1 MSDPLAPGGPESV
14 NAEAWQAYAA
24 HHLRR
29 GTVLAEA
36 GRIDWGF
43 PGAGPDDGFLGE
55 LKGRRV
61 LDLGCGTARYA
72 AHLVRAY
79 GAEVDAV
86 DSAPGQIERARA
98 RYGSLPGLR
107 LIHADAVAH
116 LRASEPYDVIY
127 SVNAVPYVDP
137 RRLLPALATAL
148 RPGGTLCF
156 SVLHTNSRGDG
167 PTSDLTARPET
178 LRFAGGGETTV
189 RMWVPAPDVWE
200 RLLADHGL
208 RVDRVETVTAP
219 DPANQAAYRV
229 FRARR
234 PPRISA
240 RPRTA
245 LPPVAHAALG
255 VGAIL
260 NGPRGLLLGRHR
272 RGTWELPGG
281 TVEPGESLEETVV
294 RELREETGLRAEPS
308 DVKLLG
314 TSLDRVAGV
323 VRVTVGAVV
332 GAWRGEPA
340 DQPGESVGDWRWYPL
355 DRLPP
360 SLFECSAQSLTAW
373 RPDLPIDH
381 APAHFTPYAAPAG
394 APPPPAVR
402 PFPSPDVSVRS
413 STNARTARP
422 NDGAEHPDS

>member
-1 MSDPLAPGGPESV
+1 MPEPVTPPGPESV
-14 NAEAWQAYAA
+14 NAAAWQAYAV

-36 GRIDWGF
+36 ERIDWGF
-43 PGAGPDDGFLGE
+43 PGAGPDESFLGE
-55 LKGRRV
+55 LSGRRV
-61 LDLGCGTARYA
+61 LDLGCGTGRHAAR
-72 AHLVRAY
+72 LVRAY

-86 DSAPGQIERARA
+86 DLAPGQVERARA

-107 LIHADAVAH
+107 LVHADAVAH
-116 LRASEPYDVIY
+116 LRDCAPYDVIY

-148 RPGGTLCF
+148 KPGGTLCF
-156 SVLHTNSRGDG
+156 SVLHTDSAGEG
-167 PTSDLTARPET
+167 PGAEFSARPEV
-178 LRFAGGGETTV
+178 LRFAGGGEATV
-189 RMWVPAPDVWE
+189 RMWVLGTEVWE
-200 RLLADHGL
+200 DLIAGHGL
-208 RVDRVETVTAP
+208 RVERVETVAAP
-219 DPANQAAYRV
+219 DPAVNPASYRV

-234 PPRISA
+234 PSRISA

-245 LPPVAHAALG
+245 HPPVAHAALG

-260 NGPRGLLLGRHR
+260 HGPRGLLLGRHR

-294 RELREETGLRAEPS
+294 RELREETGLRADPA
-308 DVKLLG
+308 DVRLLG
-314 TSLDRVAGV
+314 TSLDRVGGV
-323 VRVTVGAVV
+323 VRMTVGAVV
-332 GAWRGEPA
+332 ERWTGDAA

-381 APAHFTPYAAPAG
+381 APARFTPYAAPLA
-394 APPPPAVR
+394 APPPV
-402 PFPSPDVSVRS
+402 
-413 STNARTARP
+413 
-422 NDGAEHPDS
+422 G

>member
-1 MSDPLAPGGPESV
+1 MPEPVTPPGPESV
-14 NAEAWQAYAA
+14 NAEAWQAYAV

-36 GRIDWGF
+36 ERIDWGF
-43 PGAGPDDGFLGE
+43 PGAGPDETFLGE

-61 LDLGCGTARYA
+61 LDLGCGTARHA
-72 AHLVRAY
+72 ARLVRTY

-86 DSAPGQIERARA
+86 DSAPGQIDRARA

-107 LIHADAVAH
+107 LFLADVVAH
-116 LRASEPYDVIY
+116 LRAAEPYDVIY
-127 SVNAVPYVDP
+127 AVNAVPYVDP
-137 RRLLPALATAL
+137 GRLLPALATAL

-167 PTSDLTARPET
+167 PTSEPVPRPEI
-178 LRFAGGGETTV
+178 LRFAGGGETAV
-189 RMWVPAPDVWE
+189 RMWVLDTE
-200 RLLADHGL
+200 RWAELLTGHGL
-208 RVDRVETVTAP
+208 RVERVETVTAP
-219 DPANQAAYRV
+219 DPAVNQASYRV

-234 PPRISA
+234 PLRTSA

-245 LPPVAHAALG
+245 LPPVPHAALG
-255 VGAIL
+255 VGAIVH
-260 NGPRGLLLGRHR
+260 GPRGLLLGRHR

-294 RELREETGLRAEPS
+294 RELREETGLRADPS
-308 DVKLLG
+308 DVRLLG
-314 TSLDRVAGV
+314 TSLDRVEGV
-323 VRVTVGAVV
+323 VRMTVGAVV
-332 GAWRGEPA
+332 QRWTGDPA
-340 DQPGESVGDWRWYPL
+340 DHPGESVGDWRWYPL

-381 APAHFTPYAAPAG
+381 APVRFTPYAAPVT
-394 APPPPAVR
+394 APPPV
-402 PFPSPDVSVRS
+402 
-413 STNARTARP
+413 
-422 NDGAEHPDS
+422 G